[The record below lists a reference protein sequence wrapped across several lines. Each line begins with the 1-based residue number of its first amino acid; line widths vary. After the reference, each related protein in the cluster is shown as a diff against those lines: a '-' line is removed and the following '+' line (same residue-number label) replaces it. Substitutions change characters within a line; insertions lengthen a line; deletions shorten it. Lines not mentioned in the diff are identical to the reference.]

1 MTQIQTN
8 LLQETKDLLKVGK
21 ELIARVAFNLLA
33 LKESGEWEQY
43 GHSTFPKFCEMEL
56 ELSQGNTSKYLAIAA
71 FYAPVY
77 KAEEIGA
84 VDSEK
89 LYLAAKL
96 GVEPGEALSKAR
108 SWSREDFKHDKVEAD
123 PHEGKWVTY
132 CDICK
137 LSKDRHP

>member
-56 ELSQGNTSKYLAIAA
+56 ELSQGNTSKYLAIAS

-96 GVEPGEALSKAR
+96 GVEPDEALSRAKT
-108 SWSREDFKHDKVEAD
+108 WSREDFKISKSEEEHEA
-123 PHEGKWVTY
+123 EWVKY
-132 CDICK
+132 CKKCG
-137 LSKDRHP
+137 LAEQRHP